1 MDLGA
6 CDRDVPP
13 PVAMD
18 ICVACSVFLFD
29 WLCRP
34 PAPNEYFALHVRRA
48 YLEKAIPDLLP
59 EIHRLLSK
67 MNELMKYMITSK
79 IKSELLC
86 ARHTRI
92 VPSFMCFNHPMR
104 LQYEKELLELEWRTT
119 VRLFREHVSKEDVEF
134 LLQMIDERY
143 ILDSAT
149 TSELWLGMTLGMM
162 MKELPLVHAGHSGG
176 TLETAA
182 SAMSGL
188 ICTNE
193 HAAVKAMFDPDPDAD
208 DLYA

>member
-1 MDLGA
+1 M
-6 CDRDVPP
+6 
-13 PVAMD
+13 
-18 ICVACSVFLFD
+18 F
-29 WLCRP
+29 RP
-34 PAPNEYFALHVRRA
+34 PTPTDYFARHIRRA

-67 MNELMKYMITSK
+67 VNELMKYMIISK
-79 IKSELLC
+79 IKGELLC
-86 ARHTRI
+86 GRQTRMI
-92 VPSFMCFNHPMR
+92 PSLMCLNHPMR

-134 LLQMIDERY
+134 LLEMIDERY

-149 TSELWLGMTLGMM
+149 TSELWLGMTLSMM

-176 TLETAA
+176 TLTSAA

-193 HAAVKAMFDPDPDAD
+193 HAVAKAMFDPEPDPDAD

>member
-1 MDLGA
+1 MDL
-6 CDRDVPP
+6 
-13 PVAMD
+13 
-18 ICVACSVFLFD
+18 CVACSVFLFD

-34 PAPNEYFALHVRRA
+34 STPTDYFARHIRRA

-67 MNELMKYMITSK
+67 VNELMKYMITSK
-79 IKSELLC
+79 VKGELLC
-86 ARHTRI
+86 GRQTRMI
-92 VPSFMCFNHPMR
+92 PSLMCLNHPMR

-119 VRLFREHVSKEDVEF
+119 VRLFREHVSREDIDY
-134 LLQMIDERY
+134 LLQMIDEHY

-149 TSELWLGMTLGMM
+149 TSELWLGMTLSMM
-162 MKELPLVHAGHSGG
+162 MKELPLIHAGHSGG
-176 TLETAA
+176 TLDTAA

-188 ICTNE
+188 ICTKE
-193 HAAVKAMFDPDPDAD
+193 HAAARAMFEGDPDADAD